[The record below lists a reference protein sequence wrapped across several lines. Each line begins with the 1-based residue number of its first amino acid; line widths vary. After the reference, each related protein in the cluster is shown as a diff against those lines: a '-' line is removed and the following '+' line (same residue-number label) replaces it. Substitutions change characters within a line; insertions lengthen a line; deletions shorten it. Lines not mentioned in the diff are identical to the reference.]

1 MGPLKLS
8 KFPRYTTLILKK
20 KEGKLTSSYIKLD
33 KLNIAQKK
41 SILKLADQYDPI
53 FSKHDNDLGYHD
65 KTEFDIQTGDQTPIK
80 SRPYRVPYAQQDTV
94 NKMIDD
100 MLTHKIISRSNSPWA
115 SPVVIIKKKYG
126 SNRFCVDYRK
136 LNAITIKDNYTIP
149 LIEETLET
157 LDGAIYFT
165 SLDLASGYWQI
176 ALSKLA
182 KQKTAFVSQKGLFQF
197 EVLPFGLSNAVSAF
211 QRTMEAV
218 FEGVLNVKAYL
229 DDMKKVQVDPENNN
243 FAIHSMFQLFLYV
256 V

>member
-1 MGPLKLS
+1 M
-8 KFPRYTTLILKK
+8 
-20 KEGKLTSSYIKLD
+20 
-33 KLNIAQKK
+33 
-41 SILKLADQYDPI
+41 
-53 FSKHDNDLGYHD
+53 
-65 KTEFDIQTGDQTPIK
+65 
-80 SRPYRVPYAQQDTV
+80 
-94 NKMIDD
+94 
-100 MLTHKIISRSNSPWA
+100 
-115 SPVVIIKKKYG
+115 
-126 SNRFCVDYRK
+126 
-136 LNAITIKDNYTIP
+136 NAITIKDNYTIP

-182 KQKTAFVSQKGLFQF
+182 KQKTVFVSQKGLFQF

-218 FEGVLNVKAYL
+218 LEGVPNVKVYL